1 MEALHML
8 SRTTRT
14 AALVLALTATAASPV
29 SVATARTSSTTS
41 RALAAVYSRQD
52 KRMIPAAPVGAAPAA
67 AQPVV
72 RIQAPGGG
80 FDWGDAGIG
89 AAGGLALALLA
100 VGGVL
105 LLTDQRSLRTGNHRR
120 DRGTP
125 SSVTRP

>member
-14 AALVLALTATAASPV
+14 AALVLALTATATSPV
-29 SVATARTSSTTS
+29 SVAAATTSSTTS
-41 RALAAVYSRQD
+41 RAPAAVYSRQD
-52 KRMIPAAPVGAAPAA
+52 KRMIPVAPVGAAPAA
-67 AQPVV
+67 AQAVV

-80 FDWGDAGIG
+80 FDWGDAAIG

-105 LLTDQRSLRTGNHRR
+105 LLTDQRTLGTANHRR